1 MGLGTATVSDEQIRG
16 ALRVGQLVQAKH
28 PEKKDFVDATITK
41 IQDCSQYTVG
51 ESFNEICIVETILL
65 YLDIICL

>member
-1 MGLGTATVSDEQIRG
+1 MLQVTFKMGLGTATVSDEQIRG

-51 ESFNEICIVETILL
+51 KLCM
-65 YLDIICL
+65 DI